1 MVAQAVRSP
10 DFDAWLRSLRGVCGR
25 FESRP
30 ALAHGL
36 FIGEIARQD
45 LFGLEVA
52 QIRTN
57 AGVISRQ
64 RTSIDQDDDRHCF
77 LVVQRS
83 GRAELRQNG
92 ESVELGPGEMALMD
106 SARACEIL
114 PHGLIEHAS
123 FHLSRE
129 DVCRHMP
136 EGRPKFGKLSQHCA
150 SGRVLRTLVEQ
161 ICGGELDHCAGLE
174 EGDALEQ
181 ALIAL
186 LAPTLRQRAGQTTS
200 ELDGCHN
207 AGMRSL
213 AQQLIEQSLSEP
225 GLTPLTLARQ
235 LNISVRQ
242 LYRLFEDQGDSV
254 CRFIQRARLKR
265 SAADLANPRLRN
277 ESITDIAFRW
287 GFTDSAH
294 FSRTFKKHFQQSPRD
309 YRASAFIG

>member
-1 MVAQAVRSP
+1 MVDQAARP
-10 DFDAWLRSLRGVCGR
+10 QDFDSWLRALQGVCGR

-30 ALAHGL
+30 TLNHGL

-45 LFGLEVA
+45 LSGLEVA

-64 RTSIDQDDDRHCF
+64 RTSIDHEDDRHCF
-77 LVVQRS
+77 LIVQRS
-83 GRAELRQNG
+83 GRAQLRQGG
-92 ESVELGPGEMALMD
+92 ESIELAPGDMALMD
-106 SARACEIL
+106 SARACEIV

-129 DVCRHMP
+129 EVCRHMP
-136 EGRPKFGKLSQHCA
+136 ESRPKFGKLSQHCA

-161 ICGGELDHCAGLE
+161 ICGGELDDCAGLE
-174 EGDALEQ
+174 EGDALQE

-186 LAPTLRQRAGQTTS
+186 LAPTLRQQQGHPGSESDGSHIAG
-200 ELDGCHN
+200 L
-207 AGMRSL
+207 RSM
-213 AQQLIEQSLSEP
+213 ARQLIDQSLSEP
-225 GLTPLTLARQ
+225 GLTPLSLAKQ

-242 LYRLFEDQGDSV
+242 LYRLFEEQGDSV
-254 CRFIQRARLKR
+254 CRFIQRSRLKR
-265 SAADLANPRLRN
+265 SAADLSNPRLRN

-294 FSRTFKKHFQQSPRD
+294 FSRTFKKHFEQSPRE
-309 YRASAFIG
+309 YRASAFQG

>member
-1 MVAQAVRSP
+1 MVSPAVRSH
-10 DFDAWLRSLRGVCGR
+10 DFDSWLRELQGVCGR

-30 ALAHGL
+30 ALSHGL

-45 LFGLEVA
+45 LSGLEVA

-57 AGVISRQ
+57 AGMISRQ
-64 RTSIDQDDDRHCF
+64 RTSVDHDDDRHCF
-77 LVVQRS
+77 LIVQRS
-83 GRAELRQNG
+83 GRAQLRQNG
-92 ESVELGPGEMALMD
+92 DSVELAPGEMALMD

-129 DVCRHMP
+129 EVCRHLP
-136 EGRPKFGKLSQHCA
+136 EGRPTFGKLSQQCA
-150 SGRVLRTLVEQ
+150 SGRVLRSLVEQ
-161 ICGGELDHCAGLE
+161 ICGGELDDCAGLE
-174 EGDALEQ
+174 EGDALQE

-186 LAPTLRQRAGQTTS
+186 LAPTLRQQAGPAAS
-200 ELDGCHN
+200 EQDPTPN
-207 AGMRSL
+207 AGLRGL
-213 AQQLIEQSLSEP
+213 AQQLIDQSLSEP
-225 GLTPLTLARQ
+225 GLTPLSLARQ

-254 CRFIQRARLKR
+254 CRFIQRSRLKR
-265 SAADLANPRLRN
+265 SAADLSNPRLRN

-294 FSRTFKKHFQQSPRD
+294 FSRTFKKHFEQSPRE
-309 YRASAFIG
+309 YRASAMQR